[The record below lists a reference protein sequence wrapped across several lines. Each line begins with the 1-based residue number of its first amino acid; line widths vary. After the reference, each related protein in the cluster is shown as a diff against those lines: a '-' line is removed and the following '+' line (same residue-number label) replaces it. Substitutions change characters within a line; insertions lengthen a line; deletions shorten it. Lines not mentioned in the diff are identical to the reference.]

1 MSLSGCMFVSES
13 LSAICQSFA
22 AAQQLLSLELSVVEK
37 QKLDRYSINE
47 SEYKIL
53 VLVAFPSNEGSGEHA
68 QMCRLVRALAAHI
81 HKMSRDM

>member
-37 QKLDRYSINE
+37 QKLDRYPINE

-53 VLVAFPSNEGSGEHA
+53 VLIALPSNKGSGEPA
-68 QMCRLVRALAAHI
+68 QMCRLTRA
-81 HKMSRDM
+81 